1 MPHCCAAA
9 GWASPPVCSSLAYPL
24 VHAPRRLGGTIG
36 LVQRSGGAVGLANLV
51 KPLFTSRR
59 RGLVSTA
66 ALGSLVFFDDYS
78 SILIV
83 GNSLRPLIAAVR
95 ISRAKLAFI
104 SHAVGVCLA
113 SLSPVSSW
121 VGLQL
126 GYLAAT
132 YEQLGALGG
141 AGAAF
146 GQADPFVGF
155 LTTLPVRYFP
165 LSMLAYVAIV
175 AATATDHGPMAAEEA
190 NAARAADA
198 LEARAAAAG
207 GVAASVSIDLADAE
221 QPGAS
226 LGPTDPRPGTPLRS
240 RNALIPFSTVV
251 VVAAC
256 GMLVQGATAVAALP
270 AAIRPPLTLVTAL
283 RYADSVT
290 ALVWGSAAGWLAS
303 LGLCLSQRLLSVDEA
318 MQAWVG
324 GIKDVLEPTIVLLLA
339 WALGHVIAD
348 VGTATFLAR
357 ALQAGLP
364 AWGLAALVSLLSYVI
379 SFACGSSFGTMGI
392 LFPLVGPLALAVGG
406 GDFAFVHRCFG
417 AVMGGSLLGNVCSPI
432 SDTTILASLATRT
445 PVDAHVKMST
455 PYVALAGL
463 VALVFGDLAV
473 GLGAYPPLAAIGVCT
488 GVLYVAHKWLTRRQ
502 AALDA
507 RARAVPSS

>member
-1 MPHCCAAA
+1 M
-9 GWASPPVCSSLAYPL
+9 
-24 VHAPRRLGGTIG
+24 
-36 LVQRSGGAVGLANLV
+36 
-51 KPLFTSRR
+51 
-59 RGLVSTA
+59 
-66 ALGSLVFFDDYS
+66 VFFDDYS

-83 GNSLRPLIAAVR
+83 GNSLRPLLAAVR

-104 SHAVGVCLA
+104 SHSVGVCLA
-113 SLSPVSSW
+113 SLAPVSSW

-132 YEQLGALGG
+132 YEQIGALGG

-146 GQADPFVGF
+146 AQADPFVGF
-155 LTTLPVRYFP
+155 LSTLPLRYFP
-165 LSMLAYVAIV
+165 LSLLAYVAIV
-175 AATATDHGPMAAEEA
+175 AATATDYGPMAAEEA
-190 NAARAADA
+190 AAAEKADRAEASKAA
-198 LEARAAAAG
+198 LQAAAATSG
-207 GVAASVSIDLADAE
+207 GDPPVVASPSPAGSIAVAKVDDSEA
-221 QPGAS
+221 GAV

-240 RNALIPFSTVV
+240 RNAILPFSTVV
-251 VVAAC
+251 VAAAG
-256 GMLVQGATAVAALP
+256 GMLVQGAAAVAALP

-303 LGLCLSQRLLSVDEA
+303 LGLCLGQRLLSVNEA
-318 MQAWVG
+318 MEAWVG
-324 GIKDVLEPTIVLLLA
+324 GIKEVLEPTVVLLLA
-339 WALGHVIAD
+339 WALGSVIAD
-348 VGTATFLAR
+348 VGTATFLAT
-357 ALQAGLP
+357 ALQTGLP
-364 AWGLAALVSLLSYVI
+364 AWGLAALVSLLSYII

-406 GDFAFVHRCFG
+406 GDFNFVHRCFG

-445 PVDAHVKMST
+445 SVDAHVKT
-455 PYVALAGL
+455 CAPYVGLAGF

-473 GLGAYPPLAAIGVCT
+473 GLGAYPPLAALGVCT
-488 GVLYVAHKWLTRRQ
+488 GVLYVAHTVLARRQ

-507 RARAVPSS
+507 RGRAATPALSS